1 MPVLQKNQ
9 TITLEINGYTAEGAG
24 VGHFEGMAVFV
35 PGTLKGETVQCHII
49 KCAKRYAVGKLRNI
63 LASSPHRTTP
73 PCPHFARCGG
83 CALQHIDAAEQLA
96 FKQQRIADAFS
107 RIGGL
112 PSFLSLFWAWQ
123 SRCATGTKPPS
134 PLGGRLHRHRS
145 VCTLPEAIASS
156 RWRIA
161 FFSRRIQKK
170 S

>member
-9 TITLEINGYTAEGAG
+9 TITLEIDGYTAEGAG

-35 PGTLKGETVQCHII
+35 PGTLMGETVQCHII

-63 LASSPHRTTP
+63 LASSPRRTTP
-73 PCPHFARCGG
+73 PCPDFGRCGG
-83 CALQHIDAAEQLA
+83 CALQHMNPTEQLA

-112 PSFLSLFWAWQ
+112 SIVSLPVLGMAN
-123 SRCATGTKPPS
+123 PPS
-134 PLGGRLHRHRS
+134 LLGEKLHRHRS
-145 VCTLPEAIASS
+145 VCTLPAATASS
-156 RWRIA
+156 RLRIA
-161 FFSRRIQKK
+161 FFSRRLQKK